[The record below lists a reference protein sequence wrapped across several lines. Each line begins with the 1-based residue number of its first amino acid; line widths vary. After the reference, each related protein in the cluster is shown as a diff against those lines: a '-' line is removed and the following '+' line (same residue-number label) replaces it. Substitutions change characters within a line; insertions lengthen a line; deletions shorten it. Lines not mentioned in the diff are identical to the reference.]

1 MRATSIS
8 TSASNQR
15 LFISRTYY
23 LVISLIVGITALA
36 SGYYIDRLN
45 YENHLHQVRAQTQDD
60 LALLRA
66 RLEGNINASLQT
78 VQGLV
83 AAIQVNPDMTQP
95 VFSHYAKHLFGSNS
109 LLRNIGGAPD
119 LTLSLIYPYEDNKAA
134 LGLHYF
140 EHPQQKLA
148 VQKTIASGKMTI
160 DGPLQLLQ
168 GGQGLIGRIPVYDD
182 KNQFWGIVSAVIDL
196 NALYRRSSLD
206 QQHEIDISIRREKSD
221 AAFWGDDSIA
231 QSDPV
236 TAQVDLP
243 GDRWYLSATPKNGWP
258 DQAPNATALRMAIF
272 LVACLIL
279 APLLWVIYLHE
290 LRRGTEQRLH
300 TLFNFSPLALSLHD
314 YKSGEFLDANP
325 ALLQYC
331 GYIHDDLRHL
341 TVYDLICESDTD
353 KLQSLRNNLRD
364 QGRFGPAQ
372 LKYRRRNGQ
381 IFSVQL
387 SSVLVKDQQGR
398 QLVWSI
404 AEDIS
409 EQLEQARKL
418 EEQRKQLELV
428 IESTEV
434 GIWDWDI
441 PSGKV
446 AFNERWANIIGYTL
460 KELEPVF
467 IGTWHKHVHPDD
479 LLTSKQSLKRHWNG
493 DENKYTCECRMRH
506 KDGHWVWVNDTG
518 EVVEWSDD
526 GSPKRMVGTHL
537 DITKHK
543 EALHAMELSQRELNQ
558 YFKNANSFLCIANS
572 DGMFE
577 RVNRHFT
584 TALGYTEQELL
595 LTPIVDFLHPD
606 DIQPTVDAL
615 QMLISGKALNS
626 FKNRYRH
633 RDGRYISLLW
643 SSNADSETGKLYAS
657 AIDITEQEGY
667 AKKVERQ
674 SEMLEAM
681 SELGN
686 IGAWEVDL
694 VKGTLYWSDMTKK
707 IHEVPDDYQPDMETG
722 MEFYK
727 AGENRERI
735 QKLVETTINQG
746 TQFQDELILVTANNR
761 EKWISTTGK
770 AVIENGQCVRM
781 FGSFQ
786 DIHERKLAEFALQ
799 SAKVEAESAARSK
812 SEFLAM
818 MSHEIR
824 TPMNGVLGMLNLLQ
838 NSDLHEPDLHKI
850 HIAKTSA
857 ESLLTIIN
865 DILDFSKV
873 EAGKLELE
881 QTDFELHQFLDGFC
895 HTMAMRA
902 QNKGLELVIDKADL
916 SQTSANGDCGRLQ
929 QILTNLVGNAIKF
942 TSQGSIYIQCQSH
955 VKDNELHFSAQIHDT
970 GIGIPDDKIQQ
981 LFDPFSQLDASTTRR
996 FGGSGLGLAICRQ
1009 LTHLMRGDISA
1020 YSTEGEGSTFEFNVR
1035 LGLAS
1040 KTLFRSPD
1048 LSVHRPKIL
1057 IHTPS
1062 TLLADSLSRQFQ
1074 SWGVCVRLTNVE
1086 DDLLSLPRERFDLA
1100 LIDSKCSDKAL
1111 NKLIELKE
1119 NQSITLLSSMIGLS
1133 EAFQRHHVDH
1143 YLYKPVSTV
1152 SLMQLL
1158 SDICPHTGFLHT
1170 KPAPKDTKSNS
1181 LPNTWPENTRIL
1193 LVEDNSINQQVA
1205 KLMLEE
1211 LSLNADCAGNGQ
1223 EALVALRQSPA
1234 QHPYTLILMDCQMPE
1249 MDGFEATEAIRKG
1262 DAGERYRN
1270 TPIVALTANAM
1281 QGDRELCLQKG
1292 MNDYLSKPIQ
1302 GQSLHSTLHHWLLH
1316 KSQQPSIPKPK
1327 LPEKSAEAA
1336 LWDQDTALKSLFNK
1350 REFLQNLL
1358 TQFINTANDKLNSF
1372 ENAVNDQDTDAI
1384 NRLAHSLKGSAGQLK
1399 AHRLQDICQQ
1409 IEHAAQEQNINL
1421 INTLKVDFSSTLTKT
1436 LDAFQ
1441 EFIEPVQ

>member
-1 MRATSIS
+1 MRDSSIPTGTTSR
-8 TSASNQR
+8 R
-15 LFISRTYY
+15 LSISRTYY
-23 LVISLIVGITALA
+23 LIISLVVGVTALA

-66 RLEGNINASLQT
+66 RLEGNISASVQT

-83 AAIQVNPDMTQP
+83 AAIQVNPEMSQD
-95 VFSHYAKHLFGSNS
+95 VFSHYAEHLFGSNS
-109 LLRNIGGAPD
+109 LLRNIGGAPG

-134 LGLHYF
+134 LGLRYLD
-140 EHPQQKLA
+140 HPQQKLA
-148 VQKTIASGKMTI
+148 VQKAIASGKMII
-160 DGPLQLLQ
+160 DGPLELLQ

-182 KNQFWGIVSAVIDL
+182 KDQFWGIVSAVIDL
-196 NALYRRSSLD
+196 NALYRHSNLD
-206 QQHEIDISIRREKSD
+206 QQQGIDISIRREEST
-221 AAFWGDDSIA
+221 AAFWGSDTIA
-231 QSDPV
+231 QNDPV
-236 TAQVDLP
+236 TAYVDLP
-243 GDRWYLSATPKNGWP
+243 GDRWHLAAIPTGGWP
-258 DQAPNATALRMAIF
+258 EQAPNSTALRLAIF

-290 LRRGTEQRLH
+290 LRRGAEQRLH

-314 YKSGEFLDANP
+314 YQSGELLDANP

-331 GYIHDDLRHL
+331 GYTHDDLRQL
-341 TVYDLICESDTD
+341 TVYDLITESDAD
-353 KLQSLRNNLRD
+353 KLQQLRTRLRD
-364 QGRFGPAQ
+364 KGKFGPAQ
-372 LKYRRRNGQ
+372 LQYRRSDGQ
-381 IFSVQL
+381 VLTVQL
-387 SSVLVKDQQGR
+387 SSVLVTDQQGN

-418 EEQRKQLELV
+418 EEQRRQLELV
-428 IESTEV
+428 IDSTEV

-446 AFNERWANIIGYTL
+446 AFNERWANIIGYKL
-460 KELEPVF
+460 KELEP
-467 IGTWHKHVHPDD
+467 ISIQTWHKNVHPDD
-479 LLTSKQSLKRHWNG
+479 LLTSTKNLKLHWNG
-493 DENKYTCECRMRH
+493 HKRKYTCECRMRH

-537 DITKHK
+537 DITEHK
-543 EALHAMELSQRELNQ
+543 EALHAIELSQRELNQ
-558 YFKNANSFLCIANS
+558 YFENANSFLCIANTE
-572 DGMFE
+572 GMFE

-584 TALGYTEQELL
+584 KALGYSEKEFL

-606 DIQPTVDAL
+606 DIQPTTDAL
-615 QMLISGKALNS
+615 QNLISGKVINS

-633 RDGRYISLLW
+633 RNGHYISLLW

-657 AIDITEQEGY
+657 AIDITEQEKY
-667 AKKVERQ
+667 AKKIERQ
-674 SEMLEAM
+674 SEMLGAM
-681 SELGN
+681 SELGK

-694 VKGTLYWSDMTKK
+694 IKGTVYWSEMTKK
-707 IHEVPDDYQPDMETG
+707 IHEVPEEYQPNMETSI
-722 MEFYK
+722 EFYK

-735 QKLVETTINQG
+735 KQLVEVAIQQG

-824 TPMNGVLGMLNLLQ
+824 TPMNGVLGMLNLLR
-838 NSDLHEPDLHKI
+838 NSNLDEPDLHKI
-850 HIAKTSA
+850 HIATTSA
-857 ESLLTIIN
+857 ESLLSIIN

-881 QTDFELHQFLDGFC
+881 QTDFELNQFLDGFC

-916 SQTSANGDCGRLQ
+916 THTSAKGDCGRLQ

-942 TSQGSIYIQCQSH
+942 THQGSIYIQCQSYMNNGH
-955 VKDNELHFSAQIHDT
+955 LHFSTRIHDT
-970 GIGIPDDKIQQ
+970 GIGIPEDKIQQ

-1009 LTHLMRGDISA
+1009 LTHLMHGDITARSV
-1020 YSTEGEGSTFEFNVR
+1020 EGKGSTFEFTVR

-1040 KTLFRSPD
+1040 KALFRAPD
-1048 LSVHRPKIL
+1048 LSVSPPKVL

-1062 TLLADSLSRQFQ
+1062 ALLADSLKRQFQ
-1074 SWGVCVRLTNVE
+1074 TWGVSVCLSNDSE
-1086 DDLLSLPRERFDLA
+1086 DLPQVPEGGFDLG
-1100 LIDSKCSDKAL
+1100 LIDSKCSDRVLAQ
-1111 NKLIELKE
+1111 LIEWREKK
-1119 NQSITLLSSMIGLS
+1119 SISLLTSMIGLS
-1133 EAFQRHHVDH
+1133 EAFKRHHFDR
-1143 YLYKPVSTV
+1143 YLYKPVSTA
-1152 SLMQLL
+1152 SLMQLVG
-1158 SDICPHTGFLHT
+1158 DICPHRGFLDAEPLT
-1170 KPAPKDTKSNS
+1170 KDPQNSKPADD
-1181 LPNTWPENTRIL
+1181 WPENTRIL

-1211 LSLNADCAGNGQ
+1211 LNLSADCAGNGQ

-1249 MDGFEATEAIRKG
+1249 MDGFEATEAIRRG
-1262 DAGERYRN
+1262 DAGERYRS

-1302 GQSLHSTLHHWLLH
+1302 AQSLNSTLQHWLQH
-1316 KSQQPSIPKPK
+1316 QSQQQSPPT
-1327 LPEKSAEAA
+1327 LPEKNAGVAI
-1336 LWDQDTALKSLFNK
+1336 WDQGDALKSVFNK
-1350 REFLQNLL
+1350 KDFLQNLL
-1358 TQFINTANDKLNSF
+1358 SQFIHTAPDKLRTF
-1372 ENAVNDQDTDAI
+1372 EGALNEDDTDAI

-1399 AHRLQDICQQ
+1399 AHRLQDICQR
-1409 IEHAAQEQNINL
+1409 IEFAAQEQDVKL
-1421 INTLKVDFSSTLTKT
+1421 INSLKSEFTSTLERT

-1441 EFIEPVQ
+1441 EFIEPDPE